1 MQEGDVGGMLRMHQ
15 ESVRKSLNDTFSS
28 VTDGYC
34 FSRPQ
39 NSYRPAGGTRSESWP
54 LMRVLMRIHLN
65 SLEERQEKIVG
76 YDVKHFQASTLYYPI
91 LSIVGLYWDNGKMET
106 STMGYRMPAAQHLST

>member
-34 FSRPQ
+34 FLGLAQ
-39 NSYRPAGGTRSESWP
+39 NSYRPAGGTCSESWP
-54 LMRVLMRIHLN
+54 LMRVLTRIHLN
-65 SLEERQEKIVG
+65 SFEERQEKIVG
-76 YDVKHFQASTLYYPI
+76 YDVKHFQTSTLYYPI
-91 LSIVGLYWDNGKMET
+91 LSIVGLY
-106 STMGYRMPAAQHLST
+106 